1 LRVSTPVVAARRTRA
16 VSTIVAIILALG
28 LFQAP
33 SASAED
39 GYRLK
44 LLRLL
49 NASREKHGLDA
60 LRPDASFNKDAMHH
74 TRRMLRRN
82 EVFDPSDLVRM
93 LSDEP
98 WEEIGA
104 SVVGCASTL
113 KGLHRAL
120 MQHRPHR
127 EILLHPDTRRVGI
140 GVVKTDTTN
149 ACHRGYF
156 WATELFYG

>member
-1 LRVSTPVVAARRTRA
+1 MTLVVALMLT
-16 VSTIVAIILALG
+16 LG

-33 SASAED
+33 AAGAE
-39 GYRLK
+39 GGHRLK

-49 NASREKHGLDA
+49 NASREKHGLKA
-60 LRPDASFNKDAMHH
+60 LRPDTSLNKDATHH

-82 EVFDPSDLVRM
+82 QLFDPHDLARM

-98 WEEIGA
+98 WDDVGA

-113 KGLHRAL
+113 KELHRAL
-120 MQHRPHR
+120 MRDRPHR

-149 ACHRGYF
+149 ACHRGWF

>member
-1 LRVSTPVVAARRTRA
+1 MSTPVVWVRRSRGVTL
-16 VSTIVAIILALG
+16 VVALMLTVG

-33 SASAED
+33 AASAEGGD
-39 GYRLK
+39 RLK

-49 NASREKHGLDA
+49 NASREKHGLKT
-60 LRPDASFNKDAMHH
+60 LRPDTSLNTDGMRH
-74 TRRMLRRN
+74 TRRMLRRD
-82 EVFDPSDLVRM
+82 EIFDPHDLARM

-120 MQHRPHR
+120 MRHRPHR

-149 ACHRGYF
+149 ACHRGWF

>member
-1 LRVSTPVVAARRTRA
+1 MSTPVVWVRRSRVVTLA
-16 VSTIVAIILALG
+16 LALMLALG

-33 SASAED
+33 AASAEG

-49 NASREKHGLDA
+49 NASREKHGLKA
-60 LRPDASFNKDAMHH
+60 LRPDASFNKDASHH

-82 EVFDPSDLVRM
+82 QLFDPNDLARM

-113 KGLHRAL
+113 KDLHRAL
-120 MQHRPHR
+120 MRHRPHR

-140 GVVKTDTTN
+140 GVVKTETTN
-149 ACHRGYF
+149 ACHRGWF

>member
-1 LRVSTPVVAARRTRA
+1 MTLVVALTL
-16 VSTIVAIILALG
+16 VLG

-33 SASAED
+33 AASAEG

-49 NASREKHGLDA
+49 NASREKHELKA
-60 LRPDASFNKDAMHH
+60 LRPDASFNKDATHH

-82 EVFDPSDLVRM
+82 ELFDPNDLARM

-120 MQHRPHR
+120 MRHRPHR
-127 EILLHPDTRRVGI
+127 VILLHPDTRRVGI